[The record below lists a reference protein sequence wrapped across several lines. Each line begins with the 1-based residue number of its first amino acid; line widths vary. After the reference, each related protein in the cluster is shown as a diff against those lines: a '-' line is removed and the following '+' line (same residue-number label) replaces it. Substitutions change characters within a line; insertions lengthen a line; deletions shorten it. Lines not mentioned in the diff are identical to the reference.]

1 MSCRPSLAALLPIV
15 LKASIEMGAAQRQDG
30 VGSRDGP
37 EHSRLFETRADHR
50 LASSFN
56 YTRANKQVLA
66 AKFGITHP
74 LCISFEVICLGANLL
89 GHKGDCRRGW
99 PAARPPVFRFS
110 PCPAGA
116 SGGSSSKLSVGLPAG
131 DTAGAPPPTDAGE
144 HGRGRQSESRRGS
157 VRRPESRSIR
167 LHRR

>member
-30 VGSRDGP
+30 VGSPDGP
-37 EHSRLFETRADHR
+37 EHSRLFEAIADHR

-74 LCISFEVICLGANLL
+74 LCIPRESNRPRCESSRPWR
-89 GHKGDCRRGW
+89 DCRCRW

-110 PCPAGA
+110 PCPGVLLK
-116 SGGSSSKLSVGLPAG
+116 GMSSEK
-131 DTAGAPPPTDAGE
+131 
-144 HGRGRQSESRRGS
+144 H
-157 VRRPESRSIR
+157 
-167 LHRR
+167 